1 MNKKLLLIKL
11 TKLMCNISLKILSIV
26 VKEAERIKM
35 TDEQFYI
42 EFEFKVNELSVR
54 DHNNPG

>member
-1 MNKKLLLIKL
+1 MSKKLL
-11 TKLMCNISLKILSIV
+11 KLMCNISLKILSIV

>member
-1 MNKKLLLIKL
+1 
-11 TKLMCNISLKILSIV
+11 MCNISLKILSIV
-26 VKEAERIKM
+26 VKEAERIKI

-54 DHNNPG
+54 DHNNLG